1 MTSSLVVVK
10 LVTEVAVEW
19 LETEILPFLA
29 MARAGGSSKM
39 VVVGMVAK
47 GLQQTW
53 RREQWMQVGEA
64 VVCCCVCQN
73 TVKVGDQS
81 LLN

>member
-1 MTSSLVVVK
+1 MTLLLVVVI

-19 LETEILPFLA
+19 LKTEIVPFLA

-47 GLQQTW
+47 
-53 RREQWMQVGEA
+53 A
-64 VVCCCVCQN
+64 
-73 TVKVGDQS
+73 
-81 LLN
+81 